1 MNSNSDIP
9 QKADVIVALEK
20 ILSELDE
27 KQLVLPALK
36 IVEALQVLDSTDT
49 EDQSTDRAEQQ
60 QGEIHRREHVTEVE
74 NELHAG
80 LPTKHVER

>member
-49 EDQSTDRAEQQ
+49 EDQSTDR
-60 QGEIHRREHVTEVE
+60 
-74 NELHAG
+74 
-80 LPTKHVER
+80 